1 MHDFVQYVF
10 YLLERGI
17 RLAVPAVLVCAAVL
31 TAVWGIARK
40 RGRTFPWRKAAAL
53 LMLVGWLM
61 LTVFATL
68 LRSEPGYREWNFHL
82 FRAWREAWNQ
92 FALQAWLNVL
102 LNIALFVPLGVL
114 LPILSGK
121 FRKWKQMLL
130 AGLGVSLAIEFAQ
143 LATGRGMFDVDD
155 LFTNVLGAMVGW
167 SITSLI
173 LTVLARGNGW
183 KKRCLGCLL
192 IPAALA
198 CAFAAIGIG
207 YAVKPYGNLPDAP
220 AVAADLKDVQ
230 WKLDFAPED
239 VPATAQVYQAGRLD
253 KAAGENYG
261 TQFAQQ
267 LGITFPDVYYYD
279 DLMIFADHSTGDFL
293 HLNQRDGT
301 WEYIIGRERTPT
313 FDGAP
318 QDLRAED
325 VLNTLLS
332 WGITVPEGAQFT
344 LDAPQARASAVA
356 SFTANLVPAAD
367 RLAYGTLRCHLEYE
381 DGQTRM
387 DRIVNEMVDLTPCG
401 EEPVLSPAQ
410 AVTELYRGRSFAGAV
425 LARLDVTN
433 IEICSCTLDWMAD
446 TKGFYQ
452 PVYRFELRTGG
463 QGTTMDYVPALQ

>member
-1 MHDFVQYVF
+1 M
-10 YLLERGI
+10 
-17 RLAVPAVLVCAAVL
+17 
-31 TAVWGIARK
+31 
-40 RGRTFPWRKAAAL
+40 
-53 LMLVGWLM
+53 
-61 LTVFATL
+61 
-68 LRSEPGYREWNFHL
+68 

-114 LPILSGK
+114 LPVLSGK

-253 KAAGENYG
+253 KAAGEN
-261 TQFAQQ
+261 A
-267 LGITFPDVYYYD
+267 
-279 DLMIFADHSTGDFL
+279 DL
-293 HLNQRDGT
+293 
-301 WEYIIGRERTPT
+301 
-313 FDGAP
+313 
-318 QDLRAED
+318 
-325 VLNTLLS
+325 
-332 WGITVPEGAQFT
+332 
-344 LDAPQARASAVA
+344 
-356 SFTANLVPAAD
+356 
-367 RLAYGTLRCHLEYE
+367 
-381 DGQTRM
+381 
-387 DRIVNEMVDLTPCG
+387 
-401 EEPVLSPAQ
+401 
-410 AVTELYRGRSFAGAV
+410 
-425 LARLDVTN
+425 
-433 IEICSCTLDWMAD
+433 
-446 TKGFYQ
+446 
-452 PVYRFELRTGG
+452 
-463 QGTTMDYVPALQ
+463 